1 MTPALRRIILGGKW
15 TPRRLGSAIAA
26 WYDASDPSTL
36 FQDSALTTAAVAD
49 ADPVGGWKDKSGLG
63 NHAIQATTT
72 KRFSL
77 KLAIKNG
84 RPVVRG
90 DGVDDFL
97 QKLTISIA
105 TPVTVVLVC
114 RELAGAFSKYLFD
127 GGASNQS
134 PVTIP
139 DATHI
144 SMGGTPVITSAACTP
159 TNWQLLTC
167 QFNSASSAIAINGG
181 ADTTGNA
188 LTNALTGITL
198 GGSGSG
204 AAVVNG
210 DYAEVIV
217 CGGRLLAASELAR
230 LKSYLNAKWAIY

>member
-1 MTPALRRIILGGKW
+1 MTPQMRLRFGRRW
-15 TPRRLGSAIAA
+15 TPLRLGTSLALWLDAA
-26 WYDASDPSTL
+26 DSSTL
-36 FQDSALTTAAVAD
+36 FQDSALTTPAAAD

-63 NHAIQATTT
+63 SHVIQATTT

-84 RPVVRG
+84 RPVVRS

-97 QKLTISIA
+97 QKLSISIA
-105 TPVTVVLVC
+105 TPVTVVFVC
-114 RELAGAFSKYLFD
+114 RELAGATSKYLFD

-134 PVTIP
+134 PIDIS

-144 SMGGTPVITSAACTP
+144 AMGGTPFITSAACTP

-167 QFNSASSAIAINGG
+167 QFNGASSAFAVNGG

-198 GGSGSG
+198 GTSGSG
-204 AAVVNG
+204 AAAANA
-210 DYAEVIV
+210 DFAEAIV